1 MGAMADRYTGLI
13 PEPQL
18 AELVNGW
25 LREDCPNFDVAGAVI
40 YGRQATAQILC
51 KADGVFCGRPF
62 VQKIFETLNCQIK
75 WLHSEGDHIEIG
87 SENKVVAEISG
98 EARNLLLGERVALN
112 ILARAS
118 AIATRYT
125 FLSCC
130 SVHIL

>member
-1 MGAMADRYTGLI
+1 MGVMSDRYSGLI

-18 AELVNGW
+18 GELVNGL

-51 KADGVFCGRPF
+51 KADGVLCGRPF
-62 VQKIFETLNCQIK
+62 VQKIFETLNCEIK
-75 WLHSEGDHIEIG
+75 WLHSEGDHIVLD
-87 SENKVVAEISG
+87 SKSRVVAEISG

-118 AIATRYT
+118 AIATR
-125 FLSCC
+125 
-130 SVHIL
+130 